1 MARHPKCA
9 IKNKLKK
16 LQEQTKIIYL
26 CNCLVYS
33 CRTICFL
40 ARLFTFF
47 VCLRFSFNIFNHQ
60 HSEGIKILNLK
71 KQKSQQK
78 HNFPNDNT
86 RHGWIHK
93 IIQFKSHENVRFF
106 IKIRK
111 IKRETCLRY
120 KMLLIY
126 LGTNKKK
133 LFIPKIMKL
142 RVKMQD
148 KILSKLNEILSMLFV
163 RSNLVNN
170 VLFF

>member
-1 MARHPKCA
+1 M
-9 IKNKLKK
+9 
-16 LQEQTKIIYL
+16 
-26 CNCLVYS
+26 
-33 CRTICFL
+33 
-40 ARLFTFF
+40 
-47 VCLRFSFNIFNHQ
+47 
-60 HSEGIKILNLK
+60 NLK

-133 LFIPKIMKL
+133 TFYT
-142 RVKMQD
+142 QD
-148 KILSKLNEILSMLFV
+148 HEIASKNAG
-163 RSNLVNN
+163 
-170 VLFF
+170 